1 MRGDDR
7 RDARESPARSEI
19 RRRARRRF
27 VFHGRRR
34 GDAHARRARASNGT
48 KRKNVE
54 NRPGGG
60 DRADGTRRES
70 AGRDGR
76 DGGGGGHALE
86 DEDAAAAADAA
97 ARVEE
102 AWSWGVEDAV
112 PGDVEVHAF
121 DDELALIRGFIAT
134 VRALDP
140 DVLVGFEMQG
150 ESLGWLAERAG
161 ALGVGL
167 LREISRDERVPGAAE
182 RQDDEYGRL
191 HASGIYVTGRIVL
204 NLWRILRG
212 ELKLQSYTFE
222 SWRARRLSRRVP
234 RFPHRTLSRWARGG
248 DGAPRNVLGA
258 HQRWHAIRHVSER
271 ASMVARMLEQLDV
284 VARTSEQARIFG
296 IDFFSVVFRGSQYRV
311 ESMMLRLAHTQNYV
325 AISPSK
331 EQAARQPAMACL
343 PLVMEPESK
352 MYVDPVAVLDFQSL
366 YPSMVIAYNLCFS
379 TCLGRVPDDNELAE
393 GGETAAW
400 TNPRQLGCST
410 LALPPGLLPAL
421 VGERKKKTDDD
432 NDDDDDDAARP
443 AADVRD
449 AKATR
454 PPGVLCTSSGA
465 MFAPPSV
472 RPGVLPRLL
481 TEILDTRVMVKAAL
495 KAAPREA
502 RARRRALNA
511 RQFGLKLIANV
522 TYGYTAAGYSGRM
535 PMAELADAIVQC
547 GRDTLE
553 RAIRTVNSNS
563 RWNARVVY
571 GDTDSLFVHMPG
583 ATAERAHRIGAEIAA
598 AVTADNP
605 APVTL
610 KLEKVYLPC
619 VLQTKKRYV
628 GHAYETPDQRR
639 PTFDAK
645 GIEVA
650 RRDNVPALVKLQRAS
665 LRLLFVNRDLSMV
678 KTFLQRQLAKLM
690 AGRLPIRDLMFAKET
705 RLGTYSSAAGVVR
718 PPAAIV
724 AEQMMARDP
733 RAEPKFGERVPYV
746 VVQGEPGGRLVDMVV
761 HPRRVVEAGGA
772 LRLNAKYYAEKVMV
786 PALQRLF
793 SLAGAD
799 VWSWY
804 RELPPPPRPAAAK
817 RMPLGAARF
826 GVTHAGSATIDQYYL
841 SRVCAVCGALTRAS
855 RVVCEACA
863 RTPGTAAA
871 TLAWRAA
878 ALERESVR
886 VGAVCVSRVRGRR
899 RRGGVRGDGQRG
911 WRERDGLGDGR
922 RESGVRLARLPR
934 VFSTEK
940 GGPRARRGEGALRRF
955 RPGNREEVTS
965 GIRTYEIGNATSED
979 FGGAFEGDQR
989 RRRRANSRVASRAE
1003 HNGEWGRWGEI
1014 CL

>member
-1 MRGDDR
+1 
-7 RDARESPARSEI
+7 
-19 RRRARRRF
+19 
-27 VFHGRRR
+27 
-34 GDAHARRARASNGT
+34 
-48 KRKNVE
+48 
-54 NRPGGG
+54 
-60 DRADGTRRES
+60 
-70 AGRDGR
+70 
-76 DGGGGGHALE
+76 
-86 DEDAAAAADAA
+86 
-97 ARVEE
+97 
-102 AWSWGVEDAV
+102 
-112 PGDVEVHAF
+112 
-121 DDELALIRGFIAT
+121 
-134 VRALDP
+134 
-140 DVLVGFEMQG
+140 
-150 ESLGWLAERAG
+150 
-161 ALGVGL
+161 
-167 LREISRDERVPGAAE
+167 
-182 RQDDEYGRL
+182 
-191 HASGIYVTGRIVL
+191 
-204 NLWRILRG
+204 
-212 ELKLQSYTFE
+212 
-222 SWRARRLSRRVP
+222 
-234 RFPHRTLSRWARGG
+234 
-248 DGAPRNVLGA
+248 
-258 HQRWHAIRHVSER
+258 
-271 ASMVARMLEQLDV
+271 
-284 VARTSEQARIFG
+284 
-296 IDFFSVVFRGSQYRV
+296 
-311 ESMMLRLAHTQNYV
+311 
-325 AISPSK
+325 
-331 EQAARQPAMACL
+331 
-343 PLVMEPESK
+343 
-352 MYVDPVAVLDFQSL
+352 
-366 YPSMVIAYNLCFS
+366 
-379 TCLGRVPDDNELAE
+379 
-393 GGETAAW
+393 
-400 TNPRQLGCST
+400 
-410 LALPPGLLPAL
+410 
-421 VGERKKKTDDD
+421 
-432 NDDDDDDAARP
+432 
-443 AADVRD
+443 
-449 AKATR
+449 
-454 PPGVLCTSSGA
+454 
-465 MFAPPSV
+465 
-472 RPGVLPRLL
+472 
-481 TEILDTRVMVKAAL
+481 
-495 KAAPREA
+495 
-502 RARRRALNA
+502 
-511 RQFGLKLIANV
+511 
-522 TYGYTAAGYSGRM
+522 
-535 PMAELADAIVQC
+535 
-547 GRDTLE
+547 
-553 RAIRTVNSNS
+553 
-563 RWNARVVY
+563 
-571 GDTDSLFVHMPG
+571 MPG

-886 VGAVCVSRVRGRR
+886 VGAVCRGCGGGGGGVGCAGTDREGGENATGSGTGAGSLECDSLDCPAYFRRRKVDRELDAVRAHFEDFVRG
-899 RRGGVRGDGQRG
+899 
-911 WRERDGLGDGR
+911 
-922 RESGVRLARLPR
+922 
-934 VFSTEK
+934 
-940 GGPRARRGEGALRRF
+940 
-955 RPGNREEVTS
+955 
-965 GIRTYEIGNATSED
+965 IG
-979 FGGAFEGDQR
+979 
-989 RRRRANSRVASRAE
+989 
-1003 HNGEWGRWGEI
+1003 
-1014 CL
+1014 

>member
-1 MRGDDR
+1 
-7 RDARESPARSEI
+7 
-19 RRRARRRF
+19 
-27 VFHGRRR
+27 
-34 GDAHARRARASNGT
+34 
-48 KRKNVE
+48 
-54 NRPGGG
+54 
-60 DRADGTRRES
+60 
-70 AGRDGR
+70 
-76 DGGGGGHALE
+76 
-86 DEDAAAAADAA
+86 
-97 ARVEE
+97 
-102 AWSWGVEDAV
+102 
-112 PGDVEVHAF
+112 
-121 DDELALIRGFIAT
+121 
-134 VRALDP
+134 
-140 DVLVGFEMQG
+140 
-150 ESLGWLAERAG
+150 
-161 ALGVGL
+161 
-167 LREISRDERVPGAAE
+167 
-182 RQDDEYGRL
+182 
-191 HASGIYVTGRIVL
+191 
-204 NLWRILRG
+204 
-212 ELKLQSYTFE
+212 
-222 SWRARRLSRRVP
+222 
-234 RFPHRTLSRWARGG
+234 
-248 DGAPRNVLGA
+248 
-258 HQRWHAIRHVSER
+258 
-271 ASMVARMLEQLDV
+271 MLEQLDV

-331 EQAARQPAMACL
+331 EQTARQPAMACL

-379 TCLGRVPDDNELAE
+379 TCLGRVPDENELAE

-421 VGERKKKTDDD
+421 VGERKKKT
-432 NDDDDDDAARP
+432 NDDDDDDDDDDARP

-553 RAIRTVNSNS
+553 RAIRTVNSNP

-855 RVVCEACA
+855 RVVCESCA

-886 VGAVCVSRVRGRR
+886 VGAVCRGCGGGGGGVGCAGTDREGGENATGSGTGAGSLECDSLDCPAYFRRKKVDRELDAARAHFEDFVRG
-899 RRGGVRGDGQRG
+899 
-911 WRERDGLGDGR
+911 
-922 RESGVRLARLPR
+922 
-934 VFSTEK
+934 
-940 GGPRARRGEGALRRF
+940 
-955 RPGNREEVTS
+955 
-965 GIRTYEIGNATSED
+965 IG
-979 FGGAFEGDQR
+979 
-989 RRRRANSRVASRAE
+989 
-1003 HNGEWGRWGEI
+1003 
-1014 CL
+1014 

>member
-1 MRGDDR
+1 
-7 RDARESPARSEI
+7 
-19 RRRARRRF
+19 
-27 VFHGRRR
+27 
-34 GDAHARRARASNGT
+34 
-48 KRKNVE
+48 
-54 NRPGGG
+54 
-60 DRADGTRRES
+60 
-70 AGRDGR
+70 
-76 DGGGGGHALE
+76 
-86 DEDAAAAADAA
+86 
-97 ARVEE
+97 
-102 AWSWGVEDAV
+102 
-112 PGDVEVHAF
+112 
-121 DDELALIRGFIAT
+121 
-134 VRALDP
+134 
-140 DVLVGFEMQG
+140 
-150 ESLGWLAERAG
+150 
-161 ALGVGL
+161 
-167 LREISRDERVPGAAE
+167 
-182 RQDDEYGRL
+182 
-191 HASGIYVTGRIVL
+191 
-204 NLWRILRG
+204 
-212 ELKLQSYTFE
+212 
-222 SWRARRLSRRVP
+222 
-234 RFPHRTLSRWARGG
+234 
-248 DGAPRNVLGA
+248 
-258 HQRWHAIRHVSER
+258 
-271 ASMVARMLEQLDV
+271 
-284 VARTSEQARIFG
+284 
-296 IDFFSVVFRGSQYRV
+296 
-311 ESMMLRLAHTQNYV
+311 
-325 AISPSK
+325 
-331 EQAARQPAMACL
+331 
-343 PLVMEPESK
+343 
-352 MYVDPVAVLDFQSL
+352 
-366 YPSMVIAYNLCFS
+366 
-379 TCLGRVPDDNELAE
+379 
-393 GGETAAW
+393 
-400 TNPRQLGCST
+400 
-410 LALPPGLLPAL
+410 
-421 VGERKKKTDDD
+421 
-432 NDDDDDDAARP
+432 
-443 AADVRD
+443 
-449 AKATR
+449 
-454 PPGVLCTSSGA
+454 
-465 MFAPPSV
+465 
-472 RPGVLPRLL
+472 
-481 TEILDTRVMVKAAL
+481 MVKAAL

-678 KTFLQRQLAKLM
+678 KAFLQRQLAKLM

-817 RMPLGAARF
+817 RMPLGAADRRDPRRVRHHRSILPLARVRRVRRVDARVAR
-826 GVTHAGSATIDQYYL
+826 GVRGVREDPRDGGGDA
-841 SRVCAVCGALTRAS
+841 RVARGG
-855 RVVCEACA
+855 A
-863 RTPGTAAA
+863 RT
-871 TLAWRAA
+871 R
-878 ALERESVR
+878 VR
-886 VGAVCVSRVRGRR
+886 SRRGGVSRVRGRR

-955 RPGNREEVTS
+955 RPGNRVEVTS